1 MINQNTTK
9 KFQDLFAQMNIK
21 IVKYSKLLIILF
33 CLLSCKNSID
43 NSNGHINRIVLGN
56 WNSVKDGSYQEYFF
70 NKTDM
75 SIYSQSGNIYTYSYL
90 INSDGVLKIKE
101 HSGTEAKSYKFFDEI
116 ISIDS
121 TKIMFENRTL
131 LKIGD
136 ENSLEQY
143 FNKTIDYDTLNFYS
157 QRRKEFAIP
166 LDTLMKLSGEPV
178 NLDDL

>member
-1 MINQNTTK
+1 
-9 KFQDLFAQMNIK
+9 
-21 IVKYSKLLIILF
+21 
-33 CLLSCKNSID
+33 
-43 NSNGHINRIVLGN
+43 
-56 WNSVKDGSYQEYFF
+56 
-70 NKTDM
+70 M